1 MQRITRYQRDNDGTY
16 SVVATGVE
24 LEQSHIDLLEN
35 GYSLI
40 AEVEVPDNK
49 KLSIDQR
56 KKIFA
61 LCRDIELHWGEP
73 VESLR
78 KRFQAELEIMNGY
91 NEISLSNCS
100 MIIASE
106 LIELII
112 AFMFHHQIPMR
123 VETSKLLSGDKAML
137 YWATVNRNCVLC
149 GESNA
154 DLAHHY
160 AIGRGA
166 NRKKMQHYDYEVLAL
181 CRFHHQEQ
189 HNIGVKSFDE
199 KYILQDSWIKVDD
212 RLNAMLKGAKNEI
225 KNDNTKR

>member
-49 KLSIDQR
+49 KLSIEQR

-91 NEISLSNCS
+91 EEISLRDCS
-100 MIIASE
+100 MRIASE

-137 YWATVNRNCVLC
+137 YWATVNRNCVIC
-149 GESNA
+149 GKHGE
-154 DLAHHY
+154 LAHHK

-166 NRKKMQHYDYEVLAL
+166 NRRKMDHYGYEVLCL
-181 CRFHHQEQ
+181 CREHHQSQ
-189 HNIGVKSFDE
+189 HDMGVETFDE
-199 KYILQDSWIKVDD
+199 LHHLENSWLSVDE
-212 RLNAMLKGAKNEI
+212 RLNKMLKGV
-225 KNDNTKR
+225 KNDR

>member
-49 KLSIDQR
+49 KLSIEQR

-100 MIIASE
+100 MRIASE

-112 AFMFHHQIPMR
+112 SFMFHHQIPMR

-137 YWATVNRNCVLC
+137 YWATINRNCVLC
-149 GESNA
+149 GKSNA

-166 NRKKMQHYDYEVLAL
+166 NRKSMDHYGYEVLAL
-181 CRFHHQEQ
+181 CREHHSQQ
-189 HNIGVKSFDE
+189 HNIGVETFDKLYHLE
-199 KYILQDSWIKVDD
+199 NSWIKVDD
-212 RLNAMLKGAKNEI
+212 KLNNMLKGVKE
-225 KNDNTKR
+225 

>member
-100 MIIASE
+100 MRIASE

-149 GESNA
+149 GKSNA

-212 RLNAMLKGAKNEI
+212 RLNAMLKGEGNV
-225 KNDNTKR
+225 

>member
-24 LEQSHIDLLEN
+24 LERSHIDLLDN
-35 GYSLI
+35 GYSLN

-49 KLSIDQR
+49 RLSIEQR

-61 LCRDIELHWGEP
+61 MCRDIEMHWGEP

-91 NEISLSNCS
+91 EEISLRDCS
-100 MIIASE
+100 MKVARE

-123 VETSKLLSGDKAML
+123 METSKLMSGDQAML
-137 YWATVNRNCVLC
+137 YWATVTRHCVIC
-149 GESNA
+149 GAPGS
-154 DLAHHY
+154 DLAHY
-160 AIGRGA
+160 EAVGRGM
-166 NRKKMQHYDYEVLAL
+166 NRNKMNHYDKHVLAL
-181 CRFHHQEQ
+181 CRRHHSEQ
-189 HNIGVKSFDE
+189 HAIGVKSFDE
-199 KYILQDSWIKVDD
+199 KYHLQNSWIKVDD
-212 RLNAMLKGAKNEI
+212 RLNAMLKGVKQ
-225 KNDNTKR
+225 

>member
-49 KLSIDQR
+49 KLSIEQR

-73 VESLR
+73 VDSLR

-100 MIIASE
+100 MRIASE

-149 GESNA
+149 GKSNA

-166 NRKKMQHYDYEVLAL
+166 NRKSMDHYGYEVFAL
-181 CRFHHQEQ
+181 CREHHSQQ
-189 HNIGVKSFDE
+189 HNIGVETFDKLYHLE
-199 KYILQDSWIKVDD
+199 NSWIKVDD
-212 RLNAMLKGAKNEI
+212 KLNNMLKGVKE
-225 KNDNTKR
+225 

>member
-49 KLSIDQR
+49 KLSIEQR

-91 NEISLSNCS
+91 EEISLRDCS
-100 MIIASE
+100 MRVARE

-137 YWATVNRNCVLC
+137 YWATINRNCVLC

-181 CRFHHQEQ
+181 CRRHHQEQ

-199 KYILQDSWIKVDD
+199 KYILQDSWIKVDSK
-212 RLNAMLKGAKNEI
+212 LNAMLKGAKNEFES
-225 KNDNTKR
+225 NN

>member
-1 MQRITRYQRDNDGTY
+1 MPKIKNYIAQDNGNTT
-16 SVVATGVE
+16 VVIEGVNLGDKE
-24 LEQSHIDLLEN
+24 TLFLDNGLEVQCDVVIEDPYKISSE
-35 GYSLI
+35 
-40 AEVEVPDNK
+40 
-49 KLSIDQR
+49 QR

-61 LCRDIELHWGEP
+61 MCRDIELHWGEP

-78 KRFQAELEIMNGY
+78 QRFQTELEIMNGY
-91 NEISLSNCS
+91 EHISLSNCS
-100 MIIASE
+100 MKLARE

-123 VETSKLLSGDKAML
+123 VETSKLLNGDKAML

-149 GESNA
+149 GKSNA

-160 AIGRGA
+160 SIGCGA

-212 RLNAMLKGAKNEI
+212 RLNAMLKGVKNEFES
-225 KNDNTKR
+225 NN

>member
-49 KLSIDQR
+49 KLSIEQR

-91 NEISLSNCS
+91 EEISLRDCS
-100 MIIASE
+100 MRVARE

-149 GESNA
+149 GKSNA

-199 KYILQDSWIKVDD
+199 KYILQDGWIKVDD
-212 RLNAMLKGAKNEI
+212 RLNAMLKGVKQ
-225 KNDNTKR
+225 

>member
-91 NEISLSNCS
+91 NEVSLSNCS
-100 MIIASE
+100 MRIASE

-149 GESNA
+149 GKSNA

-212 RLNAMLKGAKNEI
+212 RLNAMLKGEGNV
-225 KNDNTKR
+225 

>member
-1 MQRITRYQRDNDGTY
+1 MQHITRYQRDDDGTY

-49 KLSIDQR
+49 KLSIEQR

-91 NEISLSNCS
+91 EEISLRDCS
-100 MIIASE
+100 MRVASE

-137 YWATVNRNCVLC
+137 YWATINRNCVIC
-149 GESNA
+149 GAPGS
-154 DLAHHY
+154 DLAHY
-160 AIGRGA
+160 EAVGRGM
-166 NRKKMQHYDYEVLAL
+166 NRNKMNHYDKHVLAL
-181 CRFHHQEQ
+181 CRKHHTMQ
-189 HNIGVKSFDE
+189 HQMGIDSFNN
-199 KYILQDSWIKVDD
+199 YYQLQNSWIKVND
-212 RLNAMLKGAKNEI
+212 RLNAMLKGEKKWN
-225 KNDNTKR
+225 

>member
-78 KRFQAELEIMNGY
+78 KRFQSELEIMNGY
-91 NEISLSNCS
+91 DEISLRDCS
-100 MIIASE
+100 MRVARE

-123 VETSKLLSGDKAML
+123 VETSKLLSGDKSML

-212 RLNAMLKGAKNEI
+212 RLNAMLKGVKNEFES
-225 KNDNTKR
+225 NN

>member
-1 MQRITRYQRDNDGTY
+1 MQHITRYQRDNDGTY

-40 AEVEVPDNK
+40 AEVEVPDSK
-49 KLSIDQR
+49 KLSIEQR

-78 KRFQAELEIMNGY
+78 KRFQSELEIMNGY
-91 NEISLSNCS
+91 DEISLRDCS
-100 MIIASE
+100 MRVARE

-123 VETSKLLSGDKAML
+123 VETSKLLSGDKSML

-212 RLNAMLKGAKNEI
+212 RLNAMLKGVKNEFES
-225 KNDNTKR
+225 NN

>member
-78 KRFQAELEIMNGY
+78 KRFQSELEIMNGY
-91 NEISLSNCS
+91 DEISLRDCS
-100 MIIASE
+100 MRVARE

-123 VETSKLLSGDKAML
+123 VETSKLLSGDKSML

-181 CRFHHQEQ
+181 CRRHHQEQ

-212 RLNAMLKGAKNEI
+212 RLNAMLKGAKNEF
-225 KNDNTKR
+225 

>member
-1 MQRITRYQRDNDGTY
+1 MQHITRYQRDNDGTY

-49 KLSIDQR
+49 KLSIEQR

-91 NEISLSNCS
+91 EEISLRDCS
-100 MIIASE
+100 MRVASE

-149 GESNA
+149 GKSNA

-199 KYILQDSWIKVDD
+199 KYILQDSWIKVNEC
-212 RLNAMLKGAKNEI
+212 LNKMLRGV
-225 KNDNTKR
+225 KNDR